1 MSPETHK
8 EKLRNLEY
16 LHEHPVLIIGG
27 TGTIGRGLMSSLKA
41 ELGEGSVVSVNR
53 TGRDGVALDITEPK
67 SLAKEIKNISPSIIY
82 HLAAA
87 TNVNKCESDQDW
99 AWRVNVDGTK
109 NLLDAARDIPVVY
122 FSTDFVFSGDS
133 EICHKEGDHPQPLSV
148 YGQTKFVAETIF
160 LDSKNPGFI
169 ARISFPWYKIKDH
182 LADPYL
188 NDTPFWIAKTL
199 LKGEPV
205 SAFENVTG
213 NWTSA
218 NYLND
223 NLFHITTQMLHDHQK
238 IIHLAGKHKTA
249 LEVARAIEKY
259 LSLNTNIRLGEV
271 VPTHFSPVEGKVAN
285 RPQKGGLDTSF
296 AKSKSI
302 IFPDLLTEIEA
313 GRWMTKEDLDRL
325 ILSL

>member
-8 EKLRNLEY
+8 EKLKNLEY
-16 LHEHPVLIIGG
+16 LNEHPILVVGG
-27 TGTIGRGLMSSLKA
+27 TGTIGRGLMSSLTK
-41 ELGEGSVVSVNR
+41 ELGKDKVISANR
-53 TGRDGVALDITEPK
+53 SGRDGVTLDITDPTN
-67 SLAKEIKNISPSIIY
+67 LAKEIKKISPSVIY

-99 AWRVNVDGTK
+99 AWKMNVDGTK

-133 EICHKEGDHPQPLSV
+133 EICHKETDHPSPLSV

-160 LDSKNPGFI
+160 LDSRNPGFI
-169 ARISFPWYKIKDH
+169 ARISFPWYKMADH
-182 LADPYL
+182 LSDPYL
-188 NDTPFWIAKTL
+188 TDTPYWIAKTL
-199 LKGEPV
+199 LKGETV

-238 IIHLAGKHKTA
+238 IIHLGARNRTA
-249 LEVARAIEKY
+249 LDVARAVEKY
-259 LSLNTNIRLGEV
+259 LALNTNIKLGTLT
-271 VPTHFSPVEGKVAN
+271 PTHFTPIEGKVAA
-285 RPQKGGLDTSF
+285 RPQKGGLDNTF
-296 AKSKSI
+296 ARSKSI
-302 IFPDLLTEIEA
+302 VFPDIITEIES
-313 GRWMTKEDLDRL
+313 GRWMSKDELDKL